1 MKIKNKKDKGSALL
15 LTLIIVL
22 LVGGIGM
29 AFVYWLTSESKHATQ
44 KELHTKEIALG
55 EGGVQRAIRAIKDDE
70 PGVTGEWTAGAR
82 DTFTVIMDGVNV
94 EVEIEHLGSE

>member
-1 MKIKNKKDKGSALL
+1 MVNRGSALL
-15 LTLIIVL
+15 LVLIIVL

-29 AFVYWLTSESKHATQ
+29 AFVYWLTSESRHATQ

-55 EGGVQRAIRAIKDDE
+55 EGGVQRAIRAIKDKD
-70 PGVTGEWTAGAR
+70 VTHHEWTAGAS

>member
-1 MKIKNKKDKGSALL
+1 MKLNIKKNKGSALL

-55 EGGVQRAIRAIKDDE
+55 EAGVQRAIRAIEDSD
-70 PGVTGEWTAGAR
+70 VTGEWTEGVV
-82 DTFTVIMDGVNV
+82 DTFTVIMDGVDV
-94 EVEIEHLGSE
+94 EVKIEHLGSE